1 MDALAPADGR
11 GISAG
16 KLATARTRRARN
28 RPLACG
34 MRSAPLSAVR
44 ASRCLRSL
52 TRWPSFLAPNYSTH
66 VPSNFRR
73 NSHKTNDWCT
83 RQVQLKWGCAR
94 RSCPD
99 AERGRFRKEGASLT
113 AESCQITRHTM
124 QSNFHSISLKTN
136 DGCTHKVTHFFMV
149 GLPVSTPDRAPEATA
164 SGARDMKRAWE
175 IGQRGA
181 RFVGRGFNP
190 AISNAA
196 ASLPFAPLHPREPS
210 ASCRFSFPNR
220 QPEGRGLGPHR
231 PTKPHFPPAKMI
243 TIARLISQ
251 ARPPRLRA
259 DDLGALSTR
268 SSRSPAYEPE
278 QQR

>member
-99 AERGRFRKEGASLT
+99 AERGRFCKEGASLT

-124 QSNFHSISLKTN
+124 QSNFHAISLKTN

-149 GLPVSTPDRAPEATA
+149 GLPVSSALVLADEPGRSSSFRVALAGPASILTA
-164 SGARDMKRAWE
+164 
-175 IGQRGA
+175 
-181 RFVGRGFNP
+181 
-190 AISNAA
+190 
-196 ASLPFAPLHPREPS
+196 
-210 ASCRFSFPNR
+210 
-220 QPEGRGLGPHR
+220 
-231 PTKPHFPPAKMI
+231 PTKPRFPPAKMI